1 MSFSLFVP
9 EYLYEKILEK
19 LRIFKLIM
27 SMSRNLT
34 CKNFKSDHNREKMKK
49 LLHMFLVMITLVVP
63 VLAHAVPCNMSM
75 PQAKMASLSMQ
86 DKAMNEDPCPNHK
99 QPASV
104 PCDGVM
110 SIADCLDT
118 DTMAMSDT
126 VNFKFAKADTM
137 PVGVLPSQPWE
148 EIALMTQA
156 PRAPPS
162 LQAID
167 IPKPSIIITTQRF
180 RV

>member
-1 MSFSLFVP
+1 
-9 EYLYEKILEK
+9 
-19 LRIFKLIM
+19 
-27 SMSRNLT
+27 
-34 CKNFKSDHNREKMKK
+34 
-49 LLHMFLVMITLVVP
+49 MFLVMVMLGTAI
-63 VLAHAVPCNMSM
+63 LAHATPCNMSM
-75 PQAKMASLSMQ
+75 SQAKMASMQ
-86 DKAMNEDPCPNHK
+86 DKTMPCPNHK

-126 VNFKFAKADTM
+126 VSFKFAKADTV

-162 LQAID
+162 LHAID

>member
-1 MSFSLFVP
+1 
-9 EYLYEKILEK
+9 
-19 LRIFKLIM
+19 M

-49 LLHMFLVMITLVVP
+49 LLHMFLVMVMLVMP
-63 VLAHAVPCNMSM
+63 VLAHATPCNMSM
-75 PQAKMASLSMQ
+75 SQAKMASMQ
-86 DKAMNEDPCPNHK
+86 DKTINENPCPNHK
-99 QPASV
+99 QSASV
-104 PCDGVM
+104 SCDGVM

-126 VNFKFAKADTM
+126 LSLKIFKADTV

-162 LQAID
+162 LRAID
-167 IPKPSIIITTQRF
+167 IPKLSIIITTQRF

>member
-1 MSFSLFVP
+1 
-9 EYLYEKILEK
+9 
-19 LRIFKLIM
+19 
-27 SMSRNLT
+27 
-34 CKNFKSDHNREKMKK
+34 MKK
-49 LLHMFLVMITLVVP
+49 LLHMFLVMMTLVMP
-63 VLAHAVPCNMSM
+63 VLAHATPCNMSM
-75 PQAKMASLSMQ
+75 TQTKMALHVQ
-86 DKAMNEDPCPNHK
+86 AKAMNEEPCPNHK

-118 DTMAMSDT
+118 DTMAVSDT

>member
-1 MSFSLFVP
+1 
-9 EYLYEKILEK
+9 
-19 LRIFKLIM
+19 
-27 SMSRNLT
+27 
-34 CKNFKSDHNREKMKK
+34 
-49 LLHMFLVMITLVVP
+49 MFLVTVTLVIP

-75 PQAKMASLSMQ
+75 PQAKMTSFSMQ
-86 DKAMNEDPCPNHK
+86 EKAMNEDPCPNHK
-99 QPASV
+99 QQSASV
-104 PCDGVM
+104 PCDSLM

-126 VNFKFAKADTM
+126 INFKFTKADSI
-137 PVGVLPSQPWE
+137 PVGILPSQPWE
-148 EIALMTQA
+148 EIALMNQA

-162 LQAID
+162 LHSID

>member
-1 MSFSLFVP
+1 M
-9 EYLYEKILEK
+9 
-19 LRIFKLIM
+19 
-27 SMSRNLT
+27 
-34 CKNFKSDHNREKMKK
+34 MKK
-49 LLHMFLVMITLVVP
+49 LLHIFLVMITLVVP

-86 DKAMNEDPCPNHK
+86 DKAMNEDPCPNHT
-99 QPASV
+99 QAASV
-104 PCDGVM
+104 PCDNLM
-110 SIADCLDT
+110 SMADCLDT

-126 VNFKFAKADTM
+126 VNFKLSKTDNM
-137 PVGVLPSQPWE
+137 SVGVLPSQPWK

-162 LQAID
+162 LHSLD
-167 IPKPSIIITTQRF
+167 LPKPSIIITTQRF